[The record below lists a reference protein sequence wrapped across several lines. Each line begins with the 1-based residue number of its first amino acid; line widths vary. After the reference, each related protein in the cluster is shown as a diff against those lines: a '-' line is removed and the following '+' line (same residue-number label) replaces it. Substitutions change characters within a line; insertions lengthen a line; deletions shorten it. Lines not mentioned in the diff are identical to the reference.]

1 MNISLTFH
9 AHQPNRLIPYDFFK
23 IGEHAFYEDD
33 ELNGRVLSQ
42 VAERCYLPANR
53 LMKQL
58 IELSDGQF
66 KFALALSGVI
76 LEQARHHRPDLISSF
91 QELAE
96 TGCVEFLAMP
106 YYASLASL
114 YAPDE
119 FAEQVQEH
127 IDLMDELFGQRPTV
141 LWNTG
146 MLYSNAIA
154 AQAYNMGFLGIMA
167 DGNSRMMSNRH
178 TNDLQ
183 CAPLIAKTKTIIRN
197 RHLSNDLANRR
208 VAPSWSE
215 YPLSPYTFAD
225 WLTQQEGQIV
235 NLSMDYETLGERQ
248 ADSTGV
254 FEFWRTMIMA
264 SLFNDNHFLTPGEA
278 VSTFRSVG
286 TIDCP
291 DPVTCST
298 YGTTT
303 QWNGNVMQQEALRK
317 IYDLAKD
324 VKASE
329 DRDMI
334 HVWRK
339 LQSADHFHYMEK
351 SNGFTPYPSP
361 YDAYIYYMNALA
373 DLQVRVRQEAEMA
386 KASRKEEKLR
396 TLC

>member
-1 MNISLTFH
+1 MNITLTFH

-33 ELNGRVLSQ
+33 HLNGRVLSE

-58 IELSDGQF
+58 IELTDHKF

-76 LEQARHHRPDLISSF
+76 LEQAHYHRPDLIASF
-91 QELAE
+91 RELAE

-114 YAPDE
+114 YSPAE
-119 FAEQVQEH
+119 FAEQVEEH
-127 IDLMDELFGQRPTV
+127 GDLIEKLFGQRPTV

-154 AQAYNMGFLGIMA
+154 AQAYDMGFEGIMA
-167 DGNSRMMSNRH
+167 ASNGRMMNNMH
-178 TNDLQ
+178 VNNVM
-183 CAPLIAKTKTIIRN
+183 CAPLIAKTKTLLQN
-197 RHLSNDLANRR
+197 RHMSNDLANRR
-208 VAPSWSE
+208 VDPTWSE
-215 YPLSPYTFAD
+215 YPLSPYTYAD
-225 WLTQQEGQIV
+225 WLGQQEGQVV
-235 NLSMDYETLGERQ
+235 NISMDYETLGERQ
-248 ADSTGV
+248 ADTTGV
-254 FEFWRTMIMA
+254 FEFWRTLIQTCV
-264 SLFNDNHFLTPGEA
+264 FNGHTFLTPTEA
-278 VSTFRSVG
+278 VRTLPSTG
-286 TIDCP
+286 TLDCP
-291 DPVTCST
+291 NPLTCST
-298 YGTTT
+298 FGTTT
-303 QWNGNVMQQEALRK
+303 HWNGNVMQQEALKK
-317 IYDLAKD
+317 IYALEKP

-373 DLQVRVRQEAEMA
+373 DLQVRVKREAELIHKAEKATMA
-386 KASRKEEKLR
+386 
-396 TLC
+396 

>member
-1 MNISLTFH
+1 MNITLTFY

-33 ELNGRVLSQ
+33 ELNGRVLSE

-58 IELSDGQF
+58 IELSDGKF

-76 LEQARHHRPDLISSF
+76 LEQARYHRPDLIESF
-91 QELAE
+91 RELAE

-114 YAPDE
+114 YSTGE
-119 FAEQVQEH
+119 FAEQVNEH
-127 IDLMDELFGQRPTV
+127 VDLIEELFGQKPKV

-154 AQAYNMGFLGIMA
+154 AQAFDLGFAGIMA
-167 DGNSRMMSNRH
+167 DGSSRLMSNRH

-183 CAPLIAKTKTIIRN
+183 CAPLIAKTKTLIRN

-208 VAPSWSE
+208 TDPSWSE

-225 WLTQQEGQIV
+225 WLTQQEGQVV
-235 NLSMDYETLGERQ
+235 NISMDYETLGERQ
-248 ADSTGV
+248 PDSSGV
-254 FEFWRTMIMA
+254 FEFWRSMIMA
-264 SLFNDNHFLTPGEA
+264 TLFNGNVFMTPSEA
-278 VSTFRSVG
+278 VASFDSVG
-286 TIDCP
+286 TLDCP
-291 DPVTCST
+291 SPASCST

-303 QWNGNVMQQEALRK
+303 QWNGNVMQQEALKK
-317 IYDLAKD
+317 IYDLEAA

-373 DLQVRVRQEAEMA
+373 DLQVRVKRQAELIH
-386 KASRKEEKLR
+386 KAHKA
-396 TLC
+396 TLA

>member
-33 ELNGRVLSQ
+33 AMNGRVLSE

-58 IELSDGQF
+58 IELSDGKF
-66 KFALALSGVI
+66 KFSLAISGVI
-76 LEQARHHRPDLISSF
+76 LEQAKYHRPDLITSF
-91 QELAE
+91 RELAE

-114 YAPDE
+114 YSTGE
-119 FAEQVQEH
+119 FAEQVNEH
-127 IDLMDELFGQRPTV
+127 IDLIEELFGQRPTV

-154 AQAYNMGFLGIMA
+154 AQAYDMGLEGIMA
-167 DGNSRMMSNRH
+167 DGSSRMMKNLH
-178 TNDLQ
+178 PNELQ
-183 CAPLIAKTKTIIRN
+183 CAPLIAKTKTLVRN

-208 VAPSWSE
+208 VDPSWSE

-225 WLTQQEGQIV
+225 WLGQQQGQVV
-235 NLSMDYETLGERQ
+235 NISMDYETLGERQ
-248 ADSTGV
+248 PDTTGV
-254 FEFWRTMIMA
+254 FEFWRSMIMA
-264 SLFNDNHFLTPGEA
+264 ALFAGNNFMTPTECVRTFDSTGTLD
-278 VSTFRSVG
+278 VPSPVSCSTF
-286 TIDCP
+286 
-291 DPVTCST
+291 
-298 YGTTT
+298 GTTT
-303 QWNGNVMQQEALRK
+303 HWNGNVMQQEALKK
-317 IYDLAKD
+317 IYELESS

-373 DLQVRVRQEAEMA
+373 DLQVRVKQEAELIH
-386 KASRKEEKLR
+386 KAHKA
-396 TLC
+396 TLA

>member
-9 AHQPNRLIPYDFFK
+9 AHQPNRLTPYDFFK

-58 IELSDGQF
+58 IELSDGKF
-66 KFALALSGVI
+66 KFALAISGVI
-76 LEQARHHRPDLISSF
+76 LEQAKYHRPDLIESF
-91 QELAE
+91 KELAE

-106 YYASLASL
+106 YYASLSSL
-114 YAPDE
+114 YSTGE
-119 FAEQVQEH
+119 FAEQVNEH
-127 IDLMDELFGQRPTV
+127 MDLIEELFGQRPTV

-154 AQAYNMGFLGIMA
+154 AQAYDMGFKGIMA

-183 CAPLIAKTKTIIRN
+183 CAPLIANTKTIIRN

-208 VAPSWSE
+208 VDPSWSE
-215 YPLSPYTFAD
+215 YPLSPYTFAE
-225 WLTQQEGQIV
+225 WLGQQEGQVV
-235 NLSMDYETLGERQ
+235 NLSLDYETLGERQ
-248 ADSTGV
+248 PDTTGV

-264 SLFNDNHFLTPGEA
+264 TLFNGNTFMTPGEA
-278 VSTFRSVG
+278 VNEFPSTG

-291 DPVTCST
+291 NPVSCST
-298 YGTTT
+298 FGTTT
-303 QWNGNVMQQEALRK
+303 HWNGNVMQQEALKK
-317 IYDLAKD
+317 IYDLETPVKD
-324 VKASE
+324 SE

-361 YDAYIYYMNALA
+361 FDAYIYYMNALA
-373 DLQVRVRQEAEMA
+373 DLQVRVKRQAELIHLA
-386 KASRKEEKLR
+386 HKA
-396 TLC
+396 TIA

>member
-9 AHQPNRLIPYDFFK
+9 AHQPNRLTPYDFFK

-58 IELSDGQF
+58 IELSDGKF
-66 KFALALSGVI
+66 KFALAISGVI
-76 LEQARHHRPDLISSF
+76 LEQAKYHRPDLIESF
-91 QELAE
+91 KELAD

-106 YYASLASL
+106 YYASLSSL
-114 YAPDE
+114 YSTGE
-119 FAEQVQEH
+119 FAEQVNEH
-127 IDLMDELFGQRPTV
+127 MDLIEELFGQRPTV

-154 AQAYNMGFLGIMA
+154 AQAYDMGFEGIMA

-208 VAPSWSE
+208 VDPSWSE
-215 YPLSPYTFAD
+215 YPLSPYTFAE
-225 WLTQQEGQIV
+225 WLGQQEGQVV

-248 ADSTGV
+248 PDTTGV

-264 SLFNDNHFLTPGEA
+264 TLFNGNTFMTPGE
-278 VSTFRSVG
+278 VVQEFPSTG

-291 DPVTCST
+291 NPVSCST
-298 YGTTT
+298 FGTTT
-303 QWNGNVMQQEALRK
+303 HWNGNVMQQEAIKK
-317 IYDLAKD
+317 IYDLETSVKD
-324 VKASE
+324 SE

-361 YDAYIYYMNALA
+361 FDAYIYYMNALA
-373 DLQVRVRQEAEMA
+373 DLQVRVKREAEMLHLA
-386 KASRKEEKLR
+386 HKVTTA
-396 TLC
+396 

>member
-33 ELNGRVLSQ
+33 QLNGRVLSE
-42 VAERCYLPANR
+42 VSERCYLPANH

-58 IELSDGQF
+58 IELSDGKF

-76 LEQARHHRPDLISSF
+76 LEQAQHHRPDLIASF
-91 QELAE
+91 QELAD
-96 TGCVEFLAMP
+96 TGCVDFLAMP

-114 YAPDE
+114 YARGE
-119 FAEQVQEH
+119 FAQQVDEH
-127 IDLMDELFGQRPTV
+127 VELIQKLFGQTPTV

-154 AQAYNMGFLGIMA
+154 AQAYDMGFEGIMA
-167 DGNSRMMSNRH
+167 DGSSRMMSNRH

-208 VAPSWSE
+208 TDPTWSE
-215 YPLSPYTFAD
+215 YPLSPHTFAD
-225 WLTQQEGQIV
+225 WLGQQEGQVV

-248 ADSTGV
+248 PDSSGV
-254 FEFWRTMIMA
+254 FEFWRSMIMA
-264 SLFNDNHFLTPGEA
+264 ALFNGNRFMTPGE
-278 VSTFRSVG
+278 VVREFSSTGTLDCPNPVSCSTF
-286 TIDCP
+286 
-291 DPVTCST
+291 
-298 YGTTT
+298 GTTT
-303 QWNGNVMQQEALRK
+303 HWNGNVMQQEAVKK
-317 IYDLAKD
+317 IYDLEAP

-373 DLQVRVRQEAEMA
+373 DLQIRVHQEAELIH
-386 KASRKEEKLR
+386 KASKA
-396 TLC
+396 TLA

>member
-33 ELNGRVLSQ
+33 RLNGRVLSE
-42 VAERCYLPANR
+42 VSERCYLPANR

-58 IELSDGQF
+58 IELSDGKF

-76 LEQARHHRPDLISSF
+76 LEQARHHRPDLIASF

-114 YAPDE
+114 YAQGE
-119 FAEQVQEH
+119 FAQQVNEH
-127 IDLMDELFGQRPTV
+127 TELIRKLFGQTPTV

-154 AQAYNMGFLGIMA
+154 AQAYDMGFEGIMA
-167 DGNSRMMSNRH
+167 DGSSRMMSNRH

-208 VAPSWSE
+208 TDPTWNE

-225 WLTQQEGQIV
+225 WLGQQEGQVV

-248 ADSTGV
+248 PDSSGV
-254 FEFWRTMIMA
+254 FEFWRSMIMA
-264 SLFNDNHFLTPGEA
+264 ALFNGNRFMTPGEI
-278 VSTFRSVG
+278 VREFSSTG

-291 DPVTCST
+291 NPVSCST
-298 YGTTT
+298 FGTTT
-303 QWNGNVMQQEALRK
+303 HWNGNVMQQEAIKK
-317 IYDLAKD
+317 IYDLEPS

-329 DRDMI
+329 DLDMI

-373 DLQVRVRQEAEMA
+373 DLQVRVQQEAMLIH
-386 KASRKEEKLR
+386 KASKAVLA
-396 TLC
+396 

>member
-1 MNISLTFH
+1 MNITLTFH

-33 ELNGRVLSQ
+33 HMNGRVLSA

-53 LMKQL
+53 MMKQL
-58 IELSDGQF
+58 IELSDGKF
-66 KFALALSGVI
+66 KFALAISGVI
-76 LEQARHHRPDLISSF
+76 LEQAKYHRPDLITSF

-114 YAPDE
+114 YSTGE
-119 FAEQVQEH
+119 FAEQVEEH
-127 IDLMDELFGQRPTV
+127 CDLIEKLFGQRPTV

-154 AQAYNMGFLGIMA
+154 AQAYDMGFEGIMA
-167 DGNSRMMSNRH
+167 DGSGRMMSNRN

-183 CAPLIAKTKTIIRN
+183 CAPLIDKTKTLLRH

-208 VAPSWSE
+208 TDPGWSE
-215 YPLSPYTFAD
+215 YPLSPYTFVE
-225 WLTQQEGQIV
+225 WLNAEQGQVV
-235 NLSMDYETLGERQ
+235 NLSMDYEILGERQ

-254 FEFWRTMIMA
+254 FEFWRTMITA
-264 SLFNDNHFLTPGEA
+264 ALFAGNDFYTPGEA
-278 VSTFRSVG
+278 VRTFPSTG
-286 TIDCP
+286 TLNCP
-291 DPVTCST
+291 NPVSCST

-303 QWNGNVMQQEALRK
+303 HWNGNVMQQEAIKK
-317 IYDLAKD
+317 IYDLESA

-373 DLQVRVRQEAEMA
+373 DLQVRVKREAEIIHKAEKVTMA
-386 KASRKEEKLR
+386 
-396 TLC
+396 

>member
-9 AHQPNRLIPYDFFK
+9 AHQPNRLTPYDFFK

-33 ELNGRVLSQ
+33 ELNGRVLSE
-42 VAERCYLPANR
+42 VAERCYLPANK
-53 LMKQL
+53 LMKQI
-58 IELSDGQF
+58 IELSDGKF
-66 KFALALSGVI
+66 KFALAISGVI
-76 LEQARHHRPDLISSF
+76 LEQAKYHRPDLIESF
-91 QELAE
+91 KELAE

-114 YAPDE
+114 HSTGE
-119 FAEQVQEH
+119 FAEQVNEH
-127 IDLMDELFGQRPTV
+127 MDLMEELFGQRPTV

-154 AQAYNMGFLGIMA
+154 AQAYDMGFEGIMA

-208 VAPSWSE
+208 VDPSWSE
-215 YPLSPYTFAD
+215 YPLSPYTFAE
-225 WLTQQEGQIV
+225 WLGQQEGQVV
-235 NLSMDYETLGERQ
+235 NISLDYETLGERQ
-248 ADSTGV
+248 PDTTGV

-264 SLFNDNHFLTPGEA
+264 ALFNGNTFVTPGEA
-278 VSTFRSVG
+278 VRLFPSTG

-291 DPVTCST
+291 APVSCST
-298 YGTTT
+298 FGTTT
-303 QWNGNVMQQEALRK
+303 HWDGNVMQKEALKK
-317 IYDLAKD
+317 IYALETPVKD
-324 VKASE
+324 SE

-373 DLQVRVRQEAEMA
+373 DLQVRVKREAELIHLA
-386 KASRKEEKLR
+386 KKMTIA
-396 TLC
+396 

>member
-9 AHQPNRLIPYDFFK
+9 AHQPNRLIAYDFFK

-33 ELNGRVLSQ
+33 LLNAQVLSQ

-53 LMKQL
+53 LMRQL
-58 IELSDGQF
+58 IELSDG
-66 KFALALSGVI
+66 KFRFSLALSGVI
-76 LEQARHHRPDLISSF
+76 LEQAMHHRPDLLLSF
-91 QELAE
+91 RELAD

-114 YAPDE
+114 YSPGE

-127 IDLMDELFGQRPTV
+127 IDLIESLFGVQPTV

-154 AQAYNMGFLGIMA
+154 AQALDMGMEGIMA
-167 DGNSRMMSNRH
+167 DGNRQMMSNLH
-178 TNDLQ
+178 PNDLQ
-183 CAPLIAKTKTIIRN
+183 CAPLIANTKTIVRN
-197 RHLSNDLANRR
+197 RHLSNDLANNR
-208 VAPSWSE
+208 VDPSWTE

-225 WLTQQEGQIV
+225 WITKQEGQVV
-235 NLSMDYETLGERQ
+235 NISMDYETLGERQ
-248 ADSTGV
+248 PDSTGV
-254 FEFWRTMIMA
+254 FEFWRTLIPA
-264 SLFNDNHFLTPGEA
+264 ILFEGNRFMTPGEI
-278 VSTFRSVG
+278 VHEFHSTG

-291 DPVTCST
+291 QPTSCST
-298 YGTTT
+298 FGTTS
-303 QWNGNVMQQEALRK
+303 QWNANVMQQEALKK
-317 IYDLAKD
+317 IYDLEEP
-324 VKASE
+324 VKASR

-373 DLQVRVRQEAEMA
+373 DLQVRVKQEADMIRAMESKNLA
-386 KASRKEEKLR
+386 
-396 TLC
+396 

>member
-1 MNISLTFH
+1 MNISLTFY

-33 ELNGRVLSQ
+33 ELNGRVLSE

-58 IELSDGQF
+58 IELSDGKF

-76 LEQARHHRPDLISSF
+76 LEQARYHRPDLIESF
-91 QELAE
+91 RELAE

-114 YAPDE
+114 YSTGE
-119 FAEQVQEH
+119 FAEQVNEH
-127 IDLMDELFGQRPTV
+127 VDLIEDLFGQKPKV

-154 AQAYNMGFLGIMA
+154 AQAFDLGFSGIMA
-167 DGNSRMMSNRH
+167 DGSSRLMSNRH

-183 CAPLIAKTKTIIRN
+183 CAPLIAKTKTLIRN

-208 VAPSWSE
+208 VDPSWSE

-225 WLTQQEGQIV
+225 WLSQQEGQVV
-235 NLSMDYETLGERQ
+235 NISMDYETLGERQ
-248 ADSTGV
+248 PDSSGV
-254 FEFWRTMIMA
+254 FEFWRSMIMA
-264 SLFNDNHFLTPGEA
+264 TLFNGNVFMTPSEA
-278 VSTFRSVG
+278 VESFDSVG
-286 TIDCP
+286 TLDCP
-291 DPVTCST
+291 SPATCST

-303 QWNGNVMQQEALRK
+303 QWNGNVMQQEALKK
-317 IYDLAKD
+317 IYDLEAA

-373 DLQVRVRQEAEMA
+373 DLQVRVKRQAELIH
-386 KASRKEEKLR
+386 KAHKA
-396 TLC
+396 TLA

>member
-9 AHQPNRLIPYDFFK
+9 AHQPNRLTPYDFFK

-58 IELSDGQF
+58 IELSDGKF
-66 KFALALSGVI
+66 KFALAISGVI
-76 LEQARHHRPDLISSF
+76 LEQAKYHRPDLIESF
-91 QELAE
+91 KELAE

-106 YYASLASL
+106 YYASLSSL
-114 YAPDE
+114 YSTGE
-119 FAEQVQEH
+119 FAEQVNEH
-127 IDLMDELFGQRPTV
+127 MDLIEELFGQRPTV

-154 AQAYNMGFLGIMA
+154 AQAYDMGFKGIMA

-183 CAPLIAKTKTIIRN
+183 CAPLIANTKTIIRN

-208 VAPSWSE
+208 VDPSWSE
-215 YPLSPYTFAD
+215 YPLSPYTFAE
-225 WLTQQEGQIV
+225 WLGQQEGQVV
-235 NLSMDYETLGERQ
+235 NISLDYETLGERQ
-248 ADSTGV
+248 PDTTGV

-264 SLFNDNHFLTPGEA
+264 TLFNGNTFITPGEA
-278 VSTFRSVG
+278 VNEFPSTG

-291 DPVTCST
+291 NPVSCST
-298 YGTTT
+298 FGTTT
-303 QWNGNVMQQEALRK
+303 HWNGNVMQQEALKK
-317 IYDLAKD
+317 IYDLETPVKD
-324 VKASE
+324 SE

-361 YDAYIYYMNALA
+361 FDAYIYYMNALA
-373 DLQVRVRQEAEMA
+373 DLQVRVKRQAELIHLA
-386 KASRKEEKLR
+386 HKA
-396 TLC
+396 TIA

>member
-9 AHQPNRLIPYDFFK
+9 AHQPNRLTPYDFFK

-58 IELSDGQF
+58 IELSDGKF
-66 KFALALSGVI
+66 KFALAISGVI
-76 LEQARHHRPDLISSF
+76 LEQAKYHRPDLIESF
-91 QELAE
+91 KELAE

-106 YYASLASL
+106 YYASLSSL
-114 YAPDE
+114 YSTGE
-119 FAEQVQEH
+119 FAEQVNEH
-127 IDLMDELFGQRPTV
+127 MDLIEELFGQRPTV

-154 AQAYNMGFLGIMA
+154 AQAYDMGFKGIMA

-183 CAPLIAKTKTIIRN
+183 CAPLIANTKTIIRN

-208 VAPSWSE
+208 VDPSWSE
-215 YPLSPYTFAD
+215 YPLSPYTFAE
-225 WLTQQEGQIV
+225 WLGQQEGQVV
-235 NLSMDYETLGERQ
+235 NISLDYETLGERQ
-248 ADSTGV
+248 PDTTGV

-264 SLFNDNHFLTPGEA
+264 ALFNGNTFMTPGEA
-278 VSTFRSVG
+278 VNTFPSTG

-291 DPVTCST
+291 NPVSCST
-298 YGTTT
+298 FGTTT
-303 QWNGNVMQQEALRK
+303 HWNGNVMQQEALKK
-317 IYDLAKD
+317 IYDLETPVKD
-324 VKASE
+324 SE

-361 YDAYIYYMNALA
+361 FDAYIYYMNALA
-373 DLQVRVRQEAEMA
+373 DLQVRVKRQAELIHLA
-386 KASRKEEKLR
+386 HKA
-396 TLC
+396 TIA

>member
-9 AHQPNRLIPYDFFK
+9 AHQPNRLTPYDFFK

-33 ELNGRVLSQ
+33 ELNGRVLSE
-42 VAERCYLPANR
+42 VAERCYLPANK
-53 LMKQL
+53 LMKQI
-58 IELSDGQF
+58 IELSDGKF
-66 KFALALSGVI
+66 KFALAISGVI
-76 LEQARHHRPDLISSF
+76 LEQAKYHRPDLIESF
-91 QELAE
+91 KELAE

-114 YAPDE
+114 HSTGE
-119 FAEQVQEH
+119 FAEQVNEH
-127 IDLMDELFGQRPTV
+127 MDLIEELFGQRPTV

-154 AQAYNMGFLGIMA
+154 AQAYDMGFEGIMA

-208 VAPSWSE
+208 VDPSWSE
-215 YPLSPYTFAD
+215 YPLSPYTFAE
-225 WLTQQEGQIV
+225 WLGQQEGQVV
-235 NLSMDYETLGERQ
+235 NISLDYETLGERQ
-248 ADSTGV
+248 PDTTGV

-264 SLFNDNHFLTPGEA
+264 ALFNGNTFVTPGEA
-278 VSTFRSVG
+278 VRLFPSTG

-291 DPVTCST
+291 APVSCST
-298 YGTTT
+298 FGTTT
-303 QWNGNVMQQEALRK
+303 HWDGNVMQKEALKK
-317 IYDLAKD
+317 IYALETPVKD
-324 VKASE
+324 SE

-373 DLQVRVRQEAEMA
+373 DLQVRVKREAELIHLA
-386 KASRKEEKLR
+386 KKMTIA
-396 TLC
+396 

>member
-9 AHQPNRLIPYDFFK
+9 AHQPNRLIAYDFFK

-33 ELNGRVLSQ
+33 NLNAQVLSQ

-58 IELSDGQF
+58 VELSDGRF
-66 KFALALSGVI
+66 RFALALSGVI
-76 LEQARHHRPDLISSF
+76 LEQAQHHRPDLITSF
-91 QELAE
+91 RELAD

-114 YAPDE
+114 YSPEE
-119 FAEQVQEH
+119 FAEQVSEH
-127 IDLMDELFGQRPTV
+127 LSLIEELFNVRPTV

-154 AQAYNMGFLGIMA
+154 AQAYDMGMEGIMA
-167 DGNSRMMSNRH
+167 DGNRQMISNLH

-183 CAPLIAKTKTIIRN
+183 CAPLIAATKTIVRN
-197 RHLSNDLANRR
+197 RHLSNDLAINR
-208 VAPSWSE
+208 VDPAWSE
-215 YPLSPYTFAD
+215 YPLSPYTFAS
-225 WLTQQEGQIV
+225 WLHQQQGQVVSI
-235 NLSMDYETLGERQ
+235 SMDYETLGERQ
-248 ADSTGV
+248 SDSTGV
-254 FEFWRTMIMA
+254 FEFWRTLIPA
-264 SLFNDNHFLTPGEA
+264 ILFNEDYFVTPGEA
-278 VSTFRSVG
+278 VRSFYSTG

-291 DPVTCST
+291 QPISCST
-298 YGTTT
+298 FGTTS
-303 QWNGNVMQQEALRK
+303 QWNANVMQQEAIQK
-317 IYDLAKD
+317 IYDLEEQ
-324 VKASE
+324 VKASR

-373 DLQVRVRQEAEMA
+373 DLQVRVKQEADMIRAMESKNLA
-386 KASRKEEKLR
+386 
-396 TLC
+396 